1 MLRQVAPHASSRRA
15 SLPNLQLFGSAKG
28 YLSGEQSKE
37 RLSVNNLTISYQFL
51 SYHTILGGCGHDC
64 VQCRGLDTWGTLLLL
79 ETKSTFAF
87 APNNSQNP
95 LCTWSVKTRAP
106 SKCDLR
112 RSLVQLRS
120 GHQKEDQE
128 NAFIDT
134 CSRTYVQWL
143 GRCTWPA
150 NTYWHYSTLILGYSG
165 EQKRV
170 LQSLITFLFAS
181 FWQSKLPLPLDL
193 ARFLN
198 INSLDLK
205 AWHPLHDKELQHS
218 IVIAPAWPQNVSLRL
233 ET

>member
-1 MLRQVAPHASSRRA
+1 MTVFSAVVWTHGELSSFWKPNRPLH
-15 SLPNLQLFGSAKG
+15 SLPTTPRTPCAPEAWKHGLQANVTC
-28 YLSGEQSKE
+28 E
-37 RLSVNNLTISYQFL
+37 
-51 SYHTILGGCGHDC
+51 GHWRSFD
-64 VQCRGLDTWGTLLLL
+64 LDI
-79 ETKSTFAF
+79 K
-87 APNNSQNP
+87 
-95 LCTWSVKTRAP
+95 
-106 SKCDLR
+106 
-112 RSLVQLRS
+112 
-120 GHQKEDQE
+120 KEDQE

-181 FWQSKLPLPLDL
+181 FWQSKLPLPSDL